1 MDNLFDSL
9 KTLMYEYAHIDELS
23 PRKKNTLLETY
34 SRFSYNYEV
43 VDQLVPAGDAEE
55 ITNEEE

>member
-9 KTLMYEYAHIDELS
+9 RQLMYDYTHIDELS
-23 PRKKNTLLETY
+23 PRKKNTLLQTY
-34 SRFSYNYEV
+34 SRFSCDYEF
-43 VDQLVPAGDAEE
+43 VDQLVPAADAEE